1 VSHGCVKIMELLF
14 FYYFHIYIYIYIYIY
29 ISRKMLKEVGRLPL
43 LLKKLIVKYFLLS
56 MSTAPTDF
64 KTKQRLEKVM
74 AI

>member
-1 VSHGCVKIMELLF
+1 MW
-14 FYYFHIYIYIYIYIY
+14 
-29 ISRKMLKEVGRLPL
+29 KEVGRLPL